1 MKITAPGA
9 VREEGFKNSVVKVVN
24 LETKK
29 TIYAEVLSANTVKVQ
44 F

>member
-9 VREEGFKNSVVKVVN
+9 VREEGFKNSIVQVVN
-24 LETKK
+24 LESKK
-29 TIYAEVLSANTVKVQ
+29 TIYAEVLSANTVEVK